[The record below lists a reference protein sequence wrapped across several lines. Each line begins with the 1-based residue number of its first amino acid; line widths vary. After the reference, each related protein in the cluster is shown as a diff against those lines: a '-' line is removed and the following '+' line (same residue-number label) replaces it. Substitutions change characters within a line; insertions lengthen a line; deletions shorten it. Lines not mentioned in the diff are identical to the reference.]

1 MRDYRERLAAPLS
14 WWLLAVPVI
23 LLLGAYAIYANLS
36 GLIVAIVYIV
46 FTAGYVAALL
56 AWGSSV
62 IEVSGGELRAAGSE
76 LPLSRVTAVLPLDE
90 EQASAMRGPQAD
102 PAAHTLIRPFLK
114 AAVYLE
120 IDDPDGQVPYWLV
133 GTRRPGELAAVIE
146 RGRTGSAAPVE

>member
-62 IEVSGGELRAAGSE
+62 IEVSGGKLRAAGSE

-90 EQASAMRGPQAD
+90 EQAHAMRGPQAD

-133 GTRRPGELAAVIE
+133 GTRRPRELAAVIE
-146 RGRTGSAAPVE
+146 RGRTGSPAPVE